1 MDATVSNGG
10 GDQPNILLVDDDAAL
25 CDALKRALTRQGF
38 HVATALTAAAAIE
51 HAEGNPPEYAVID
64 LMLPDQSGLKVLSRL
79 MAIDPHT
86 RVVVLTGNASVPTAV
101 AAIKLGA
108 VNYLMKPVTA
118 GEIVAALRQEG
129 VDESVPVSAKPMS
142 VSRVEWEHIQ
152 RVLHE
157 NNGNISA
164 TARALSLH
172 RRTLQRKLA
181 KRPAHS

>member
-1 MDATVSNGG
+1 MDATVSSGS
-10 GDQPNILLVDDDAAL
+10 DQPDILLVDDDVAL
-25 CDALKRALTRQGF
+25 CDALARALARHGF
-38 HVATALTAAAAIE
+38 HVATAHTAAGAIAQ
-51 HAEGNPPEYAVID
+51 AESNAPEYAVVD
-64 LMLPDQSGLKVLSRL
+64 LMLPDQSGLKVVSRL
-79 MAIDPHT
+79 IAIDPHT

-118 GEIVAALRQEG
+118 GEILSALRDDG
-129 VDESVPVSAKPMS
+129 VDENMPVAAKPMS

-152 RVLHE
+152 RVLLE

-181 KRPAHS
+181 KNPAHS